1 MQLNHL
7 ERFRSITESGRTAY
21 GCVLTSTDAGLA
33 ELVGEA
39 GFDFAW
45 IDLEHS
51 PLTITDAAHLLM
63 ALRGTGCA
71 PFIRVAWNVPY
82 LLKPALDLAPAAVII
97 PMVNTAEEARR
108 AAAACRYPDD
118 GGERGFATR
127 RATGYGRM
135 PLREY
140 LEHSHGEPLVFVQ
153 IEHRDAVRNIDG
165 ILAAP
170 AWTASA
176 SAPSTSPPLTE
187 KPAISAIRRS
197 PQQSISCA
205 KRRWRPDFCSAASV
219 RFRNSGERASCTGR
233 RSPPTRMHCSAP
245 TVRCC
250 RVNVPYKRKNES

>member
-21 GCVLTSTDAGLA
+21 GCVLTSPDAGLA
-33 ELVGEA
+33 ELAGEA

-51 PLTITDAAHLLM
+51 PLPITDAAHLLM

-71 PFIRVAWNVPY
+71 PFIRVAWNVPC

-108 AAAACRYPDD
+108 AAAACRYPAD

-170 AWTASA
+170 GVDGVCIGPFDLSA
-176 SAPSTSPPLTE
+176 SYGKTGDFRDPEIAAAIDLVREKTLAAGLLLGGFCPDPEFWGTRFLHWKALSTDTDALFR
-187 KPAISAIRRS
+187 AYRS
-197 PQQSISCA
+197 MLQSQ
-205 KRRWRPDFCSAASV
+205 
-219 RFRNSGERASCTGR
+219 
-233 RSPPTRMHCSAP
+233 RSIQ
-245 TVRCC
+245 
-250 RVNVPYKRKNES
+250 EEE

>member
-33 ELVGEA
+33 ELAGEA

-71 PFIRVAWNVPY
+71 PFIRVAWNVPC

-108 AAAACRYPDD
+108 AAAA
-118 GGERGFATR
+118 
-127 RATGYGRM
+127 
-135 PLREY
+135 
-140 LEHSHGEPLVFVQ
+140 
-153 IEHRDAVRNIDG
+153 
-165 ILAAP
+165 
-170 AWTASA
+170 
-176 SAPSTSPPLTE
+176 
-187 KPAISAIRRS
+187 
-197 PQQSISCA
+197 
-205 KRRWRPDFCSAASV
+205 
-219 RFRNSGERASCTGR
+219 
-233 RSPPTRMHCSAP
+233 
-245 TVRCC
+245 
-250 RVNVPYKRKNES
+250 